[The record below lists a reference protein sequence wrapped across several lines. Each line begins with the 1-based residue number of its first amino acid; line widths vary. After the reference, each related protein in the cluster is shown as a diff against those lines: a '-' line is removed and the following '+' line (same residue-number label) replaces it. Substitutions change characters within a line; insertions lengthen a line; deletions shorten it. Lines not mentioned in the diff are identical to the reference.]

1 MEIRE
6 TAIAVGLVIIW
17 IVVVL
22 QYAQFFRQSEIHARR
37 ANRLNIRT
45 YTLWLAIGVSL
56 AFWGRW
62 WSHHVEAVG
71 NAIVVISTIWLLF
84 HYLRV
89 TARK

>member
-22 QYAQFFRQSEIHARR
+22 QYAQLFRQSEIHARR

-56 AFWGRW
+56 VMLGHW
-62 WSHHVEAVG
+62 WSHHVKAVG
-71 NAIVVISTIWLLF
+71 NVIVVSSTIWWLF